1 MVSGYAIKPGK
12 ALARTEMEA
21 GPARQRRRFTQVPRL
36 IPVTFEL
43 TLDELATFEAWFD
56 QQIHSGADWFDTTL
70 LNGKGLSSM
79 RARIKG
85 DEDPPYEA
93 TPQGNGQVW
102 QVKTV
107 FEVEGMPQLTPA
119 QLAPRL

>member
-1 MVSGYAIKPGK
+1 MVSGYAIKPAN

-21 GPARQRRRFTQVPRL
+21 GPARQRRRFTQVPRVV
-36 IPVTFEL
+36 PVQFEL

-70 LNGKGLSSM
+70 INGQGLATM

-85 DEDPPYEA
+85 DEDPPYDA

-102 QVKTV
+102 MVKAV

-119 QLAPRL
+119 QLAGRL